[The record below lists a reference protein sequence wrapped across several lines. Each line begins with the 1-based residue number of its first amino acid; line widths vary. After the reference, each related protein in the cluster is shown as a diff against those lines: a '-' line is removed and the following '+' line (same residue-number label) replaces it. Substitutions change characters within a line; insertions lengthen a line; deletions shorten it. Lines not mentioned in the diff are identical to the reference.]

1 MNPSLKELCLRLLNR
16 RIIGKKHTPE
26 KKLLLWKTKYLFS
39 SEKKLFEKEYKLFV
53 QKEYIL
59 RVKKMTGKQGDWH
72 ISINPRFLKE
82 IYEELK

>member
-26 KKLLLWKTKYLFS
+26 KKLLLWKTKYLS
-39 SEKKLFEKEYKLFV
+39 IKEKKFFENEYKLFV

-59 RVKKMTGKQGDWH
+59 RIKKMTGKQGDWY
-72 ISINPRFLKE
+72 ISINSRFLKE
-82 IYEELK
+82 IYEELE